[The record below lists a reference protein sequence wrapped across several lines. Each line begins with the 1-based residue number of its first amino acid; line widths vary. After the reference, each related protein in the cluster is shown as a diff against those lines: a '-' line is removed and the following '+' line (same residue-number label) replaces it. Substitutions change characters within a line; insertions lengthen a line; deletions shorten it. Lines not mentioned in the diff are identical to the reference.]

1 MSTKPNYGQSWPSY
15 NIPDN
20 KKDEEWHKQFVMAIT
35 RDTLGTSYT
44 TDSAIMN
51 ECVKY
56 YQGLQSGDEYKFM
69 QEAEDGDVL
78 PAKWINFNKIQSKI
92 DILVGELIRKSFEIR
107 VKATNREAKVKALEY
122 RNNVKVEMIMK
133 PMTDQISEMSGMSLG
148 VDTSELPSN
157 DEELDLFMKKKYKD
171 KTEIVVEGIL
181 KWIAKKTNFD
191 YTRLSMFRDLLI
203 MGKCFSKTELINGIP
218 TTRRID
224 PRFMVYDRNSTSDLL
239 DDATYYG
246 EVRYMGAAECA
257 QRYGLTLEE
266 IKQAYN
272 TWEKSNKG
280 VGSGTNQALVNLST
294 SINVPL
300 FQSENGNLRVL
311 VSSAVFQDHIDY
323 NHKVSKDKY
332 GNEHVKKTSAKKLR
346 KGEQMIP
353 RRIAAWR
360 QGTLIGGQ
368 IFKEW
373 GLVSNM
379 VRNYENLDSCMSP
392 YQGLVPA
399 MYDGVTSSKVNQLKG
414 LQDLKNI
421 AMYNLQLD
429 VSRSGPKGF
438 VFDIAQLP
446 PDWTP
451 EKVIKY
457 LKTSGIAFI
466 DSTAGGGFN
475 QFTPVDMTLS
485 QNVKNFLEV
494 SFAIDREM
502 DAVSGINEAR
512 QGVVQNASQAVG
524 VTQSALVQSSLATET
539 YFDLFRMLTERIL
552 TYTCGL
558 IKITSLNKDKFTK
571 IVGEAGVDHLRDL
584 EETSL
589 NDYDAFVH
597 VLPPEVGN
605 KQMLQQLV
613 IAAIQAGQLDFV
625 NAVKIMRESDMTT
638 AIQMLENVMG
648 ERELKQQMQAQ
659 AEQEAQM
666 QAQAQQQQSLLQS
679 QQAQQ
684 EAKVQASM
692 NETRAKNE
700 AQKEMKR
707 MDMESRKLEID
718 RKGLWDSRNKSKENA
733 NKA

>member
-1 MSTKPNYGQSWPSY
+1 MSANKPNYGHSYPSY

-20 KKDEEWHKQFVMAIT
+20 KKDEQWHKQFTMAIT

-44 TDSAIMN
+44 TESAVMN

-56 YQGLQSGDEYKFM
+56 YQGTQTGDEYRFM

-78 PAKWINFNKIQSKI
+78 PAKWINFNKIQTKI
-92 DILVGELIRKSFEIR
+92 DILVGELIKKSFEIR
-107 VKATNREAKVKALEY
+107 VKAVNREAKVKALEF
-122 RNNVKVEMIMK
+122 RTNMKVDMIMS
-133 PMTDQISEMSGMSLG
+133 PINQQVQEMTGMDIG
-148 VDTSELPSN
+148 QNDSELPGS

-191 YTRLSMFRDLLI
+191 YTRLAMFRDLLI
-203 MGKCFSKTELINGIP
+203 MGKCFSRTELINGVP

-239 DDATYYG
+239 DDATYFG

-257 QRYGLTLEE
+257 ERYNLTLKE
-266 IKQAYN
+266 IHQAYH

-280 VGSGTNQALVNLST
+280 IGSGVNQAMVNLSNT
-294 SINVPL
+294 INVPL
-300 FQSENGNLRVL
+300 FQSENGQLRVL
-311 VSSAVFQDHIDY
+311 VASSVWQDHIAY
-323 NHKVSKDKY
+323 NHKLSKDKY
-332 GNEHVKKTSAKKLR
+332 GNEHIKPTKAKKAR
-346 KGEQMIP
+346 KGEKLLP
-353 RRIAAWR
+353 KRIQVWR

-373 GLVSNM
+373 GLIDNM
-379 VRNYENLDSCMSP
+379 IRKYESLEKCMSP

-399 MYDGVTSSKVNQLKG
+399 MYDGTTSSKVNQLKG

-429 VSRSGPKGF
+429 MARSGPKGF
-438 VFDIAQLP
+438 VFDTAQLP
-446 PDWTP
+446 PDWSV

-457 LKTSGIAFI
+457 LKTAGIAFI

-475 QFTPVDMTLS
+475 QFTQVDMSLS

-512 QGVVQNASQAVG
+512 QGIVENASQAVG
-524 VTQSALVQSSLATET
+524 VTQSALIQSSLSTET

-552 TYTCGL
+552 TYQCGL
-558 IKITSLNKDKFTK
+558 IKITALNEKKFTH
-571 IVGEAGVDHLRDL
+571 IVGEAGVEHLKDL
-584 EETSL
+584 EETPL

-597 VLPPEVGN
+597 VTPPEVGD
-605 KQMLQQLV
+605 KQMLQQMV
-613 IAAIQAGQLDFV
+613 VAALQAGQIDFV
-625 NAVKIMRESDMTT
+625 SAIKVLREDDLTVS
-638 AIQMLENVMG
+638 IQMLENVIQ
-648 ERELKQQMQAQ
+648 ERELRAQMEKQ
-659 AEQEAQM
+659 AEQENQRAMQEQM
-666 QAQAQQQQSLLQS
+666 LQS
-679 QQAQQ
+679 QQQQAQFAEQ
-684 EAKVQASM
+684 SA
-692 NETRAKNE
+692 
-700 AQKEMKR
+700 MKKDKMKLDGQRDIER
-707 MDMESRKLEID
+707 MKSDSRKSEID
-718 RKGLWDSRNKSKENA
+718 RKGLWDGRNAKIKD
-733 NKA
+733 NKPKTA